1 LLVPKR
7 QLPASLGWSFAFGV
21 PNLQIGNPRKTRL
34 TQRSQLN
41 TSIVLNIIWISFFL
55 AAFCTALFK
64 LVFLGDQQVFAQIM
78 EAMFALSKSAFEISL
93 GLTGVL
99 ALWLGIMRIGEKSG
113 FILLLTQS
121 LTPLF
126 SRLMPDVP
134 KGHPALGAIVMN
146 ISANA
151 LGLDNAATPL
161 GIKAMQ
167 ELQTLN
173 PHPETASNA
182 QILFLVINTA
192 GVTLFPVTIF
202 TYRAQLGAANP
213 TDVFI
218 PILIATY
225 VGTMVGLFTVA
236 YVQKINLL
244 DKVIVAYLGGFT
256 LVVGGILAYFSSLPQ
271 QQMLE
276 QSAIISN
283 FILFS
288 LVITF
293 ILGAINKEI
302 NAYDAFIEGAKEGF
316 HTATTII
323 PYLVA
328 MLVAIGVFR
337 ASGALDLLADLA
349 RTIVHYFMLDDRF
362 VDALPTALMKPFS
375 GSGARAMM
383 IDTMKTMGA
392 DSFAGRLSSIVQ
404 GSTETTFY
412 VLAIYFGSV
421 GIKHIRHAA
430 ACGIIADFAG
440 IVASIFVAYWF
451 FG

>member
-1 LLVPKR
+1 M
-7 QLPASLGWSFAFGV
+7 
-21 PNLQIGNPRKTRL
+21 
-34 TQRSQLN
+34 
-41 TSIVLNIIWISFFL
+41 LNIIWISFFL

-113 FILLLTQS
+113 FIQLLTQC

-126 SRLMPDVP
+126 ARLMPDVP
-134 KGHPALGAIVMN
+134 RGHPALGAIVMN

-161 GIKAMQ
+161 GIKAMK

-173 PHPETASNA
+173 PNPETASNA

-225 VGTMVGLFTVA
+225 MGTMAGLFTVA
-236 YVQKINLL
+236 FVQKINLL
-244 DKVIVAYLGGFT
+244 DKVIIAYLGGFT

-276 QSAIISN
+276 QSALISN

-302 NAYDAFIEGAKEGF
+302 NAYEAFIEGAKEGF
-316 HTATTII
+316 QTAITII

-349 RTIVHYFMLDDRF
+349 RAAVHYFMLDDRF

-392 DSFAGRLSSIVQ
+392 DSFAGRLSAIVQ
-404 GSTETTFY
+404 GSSETTFY

-421 GIKHIRHAA
+421 GIKHVRHAP

>member
-1 LLVPKR
+1 
-7 QLPASLGWSFAFGV
+7 
-21 PNLQIGNPRKTRL
+21 
-34 TQRSQLN
+34 
-41 TSIVLNIIWISFFL
+41 
-55 AAFCTALFK
+55 
-64 LVFLGDQQVFAQIM
+64 M
-78 EAMFALSKSAFEISL
+78 EAMFSLSKSAFEISL

-99 ALWLGIMRIGEKSG
+99 ALWLGIMRIGERSG
-113 FILLLTQS
+113 FITLLTQC

-161 GIKAMQ
+161 GIKAMK

-173 PHPETASNA
+173 PNPDTASNA
-182 QILFLVINTA
+182 QILFLVINTS
-192 GVTLFPVTIF
+192 GVTLFPVTIL

-225 VGTMVGLFTVA
+225 MSTLTGLLAVA
-236 YVQKINLL
+236 AVQKINLL
-244 DKVIVAYLGGFT
+244 DKVVMAYLVGFT
-256 LVVGGILAYFSSLPQ
+256 AIVGGLLAYFTHLPQ
-271 QQMLE
+271 QEMLT
-276 QSAIISN
+276 QSALMSN
-283 FILFS
+283 VILFS

-293 ILGAINKEI
+293 ICGAIYKKV
-302 NAYDAFIEGAKEGF
+302 NAYDAFIEGAKDGF
-316 HTATTII
+316 QTAITII

-337 ASGALDLLADLA
+337 ASGALDLLADGA
-349 RTIVHYFMLDDRF
+349 RTIVHKFKMDDRF

-383 IDTMKTMGA
+383 IDTMKTHGA

-430 ACGIIADFAG
+430 TCGLIADFGGIIAA
-440 IVASIFVAYWF
+440 IFVAYWF

>member
-1 LLVPKR
+1 M
-7 QLPASLGWSFAFGV
+7 
-21 PNLQIGNPRKTRL
+21 
-34 TQRSQLN
+34 
-41 TSIVLNIIWISFFL
+41 LNIIWISFFL
-55 AAFCTALFK
+55 VAFCTALFK

-113 FILLLTQS
+113 FILLLTKC

-161 GIKAMQ
+161 GIKAMK

-173 PHPETASNA
+173 PNPETASNA

-218 PILIATY
+218 PILFATY
-225 VGTMVGLFTVA
+225 MGTMAGLFTVA
-236 YVQKINLL
+236 FVQKINLL
-244 DKVIVAYLGGFT
+244 DKVIMAYLGGFT
-256 LVVGGILAYFSSLPQ
+256 MVVGGILAYFSSLSQ

-276 QSAIISN
+276 QSALISN

-288 LVITF
+288 LVIIF

-302 NAYDAFIEGAKEGF
+302 NAYEAFIEGAKEGF
-316 HTATTII
+316 QTAITII

-349 RTIVHYFMLDDRF
+349 RAAVHYFMLDDRF

-392 DSFAGRLSSIVQ
+392 DSFAGRLSAIVQ
-404 GSTETTFY
+404 GSSETTFY

-421 GIKHIRHAA
+421 GIKHVRHAP

-440 IVASIFVAYWF
+440 IIASIFVAYWF

>member
-1 LLVPKR
+1 
-7 QLPASLGWSFAFGV
+7 
-21 PNLQIGNPRKTRL
+21 
-34 TQRSQLN
+34 
-41 TSIVLNIIWISFFL
+41 VLNIIWIFFFL
-55 AAFCTALFK
+55 AAFFTALVK
-64 LVFLGDQQVFAQIM
+64 LVFFGDQQVFAQLM
-78 EAMFALSKSAFEISL
+78 EAMFSLSKSAFEIAL

-99 ALWLGIMRIGEKSG
+99 ALWLGIMRIGERSG
-113 FILLLTQS
+113 FVMLLTQS

-134 KGHPALGAIVMN
+134 KDHPALGAIVMN

-182 QILFLVINTA
+182 QILFLVINTS

-202 TYRAQLGAANP
+202 TYRAQLGAVNP

-225 VGTMVGLFTVA
+225 MSTLTGLLAVA
-236 YVQKINLL
+236 AVQKINLL
-244 DKVIVAYLGGFT
+244 DKVVIAYLGGFT
-256 LVVGGILAYFSSLPQ
+256 VAVGGLLGYFANLTQ

-276 QSAIISN
+276 QSALMSN
-283 FILFS
+283 VILFS
-288 LVITF
+288 LVILF
-293 ILGAINKEI
+293 IGGAVYKGV

-316 HTATTII
+316 QTATMII

-337 ASGALDLLADLA
+337 ASGALDLLADMA
-349 RTIVHYFMLDDRF
+349 RHAVHYFGFDDRF

-383 IDTMKTMGA
+383 IDTMKTHGA
-392 DSFAGRLSSIVQ
+392 DSFAGRLASIVQ

-430 ACGIIADFAG
+430 ACGIIADFGG
-440 IVASIFVAYWF
+440 IVTAIVVGYWF

>member
-1 LLVPKR
+1 M
-7 QLPASLGWSFAFGV
+7 
-21 PNLQIGNPRKTRL
+21 
-34 TQRSQLN
+34 
-41 TSIVLNIIWISFFL
+41 LNIIWISFFL
-55 AAFCTALFK
+55 IAFLTALFK
-64 LVFLGDQQVFAQIM
+64 LVILGDQQVFAQLM
-78 EAMFALSKSAFEISL
+78 QAMFSLSKSAFEISL

-99 ALWLGIMRIGEKSG
+99 ALWLGIMKIGEKSG
-113 FILLLTQS
+113 FIDLITRS

-126 SRLMPDVP
+126 SRLMPEIP

-167 ELQTLN
+167 ALQTLN
-173 PHPETASNA
+173 TKPDTATNA
-182 QILFLVINTA
+182 QILFLVINTS
-192 GVTLFPVTIF
+192 GVTLFPITIF
-202 TYRAQLGAANP
+202 TYRAQLGALNP

-225 VGTMVGLFTVA
+225 VSAMMGLLAVA
-236 YVQKINLL
+236 FVQKINLL
-244 DKVIVAYLGGFT
+244 DKVVMAYLGGFT
-256 LVVGGILAYFSSLPQ
+256 LMVAGLLAYFSSLSQ
-271 QQMLE
+271 AQMLV

-283 FILFS
+283 LILFS
-288 LVITF
+288 LVISF
-293 ILGAINKEI
+293 IIGAIYKRI
-302 NAYDAFIEGAKEGF
+302 NAYEAFIEGAKEGF
-316 HTATTII
+316 QTAILI
-323 PYLVA
+323 VPYLVA

-349 RTIVHYFMLDDRF
+349 RMAVHSVGMDDRF
-362 VDALPTALMKPFS
+362 IDALPTALMKPFS

-383 IDTMKTMGA
+383 IDAMKTHGA
-392 DSFAGRLSSIVQ
+392 DSFAGRLASIVQ

-421 GIKHIRHAA
+421 GIKRIRYAA
-430 ACGIIADFAG
+430 ACGIIADFSG
-440 IVASIFVAYWF
+440 IIAAIVVGYWF

>member
-1 LLVPKR
+1 ME
-7 QLPASLGWSFAFGV
+7 
-21 PNLQIGNPRKTRL
+21 
-34 TQRSQLN
+34 
-41 TSIVLNIIWISFFL
+41 
-55 AAFCTALFK
+55 ALF
-64 LVFLGDQQVFAQIM
+64 GSA
-78 EAMFALSKSAFEISL
+78 KSAFEISL

-99 ALWLGIMRIGEKSG
+99 ALWLGIMRIGEESG
-113 FILLLTQS
+113 FIQLLTQG
-121 LTPLF
+121 LIPLF

-134 KGHPALGAIVMN
+134 KDHPALGSIVMN

-151 LGLDNAATPL
+151 LGLDNAATPM

-173 PHPETASNA
+173 NNSDTASNA
-182 QILFLVINTA
+182 QILFLVINTS
-192 GVTLFPVTIF
+192 GVTLFPITIF

-225 VGTMVGLFTVA
+225 MSTLAGLLAVA
-236 YVQKINLL
+236 FVQKINLL
-244 DKVIVAYLGGFT
+244 DKVILAYLTGFT
-256 LVVGGILAYFSSLPQ
+256 VFVMGLLSYFARLPQ
-271 QQMLE
+271 AEMLK
-276 QSAIISN
+276 QSAILSN
-283 FILFS
+283 VTLFS
-288 LVITF
+288 LVMLF
-293 ILGAINKEI
+293 IAGAVYKKI
-302 NAYDAFIEGAKEGF
+302 NAYDTFIAGAKEGF
-316 HTATTII
+316 QTAITII

-337 ASGALDLLADLA
+337 ASGALDLIADAIRLL
-349 RTIVHYFMLDDRF
+349 VQGLGLDDRF
-362 VDALPTALMKPFS
+362 VDGLPTALIKPFS

-383 IDTMKTMGA
+383 IDAMKTHGA
-392 DSFAGRLSSIVQ
+392 DSFAGRLSSVVQ

-430 ACGIIADFAG
+430 ACGIIADLAG
-440 IVASIFVAYWF
+440 MCAAIFVTYWF

>member
-1 LLVPKR
+1 
-7 QLPASLGWSFAFGV
+7 
-21 PNLQIGNPRKTRL
+21 
-34 TQRSQLN
+34 
-41 TSIVLNIIWISFFL
+41 VLNIIWICFFL
-55 AAFCTALFK
+55 SAFFTAFIK
-64 LVFLGDQQVFAQIM
+64 LVFWDDHLVFNALM
-78 EAMFALSKSAFEISL
+78 EAVFSMSKSAFEIAI

-99 ALWLGIMRIGEKSG
+99 TLWLGIMKIGERSG
-113 FILLLTQS
+113 FIHLLTRG

-134 KGHPALGAIVMN
+134 KDHPALGAIVMN

-161 GIKAMQ
+161 GIKAMR

-173 PHPETASNA
+173 PKPETASNP

-192 GVTLFPVTIF
+192 GVTLFPITIL

-225 VGTMVGLFTVA
+225 FSTLTGLLSVA
-236 YVQKINLL
+236 WIQRINLL
-244 DKVIVAYLGGFT
+244 DKVILAYLLGFSLAIGG
-256 LVVGGILAYFSSLPQ
+256 LLDYFANLPQ
-271 QQMLE
+271 AEMLA
-276 QSAIISN
+276 QSALASN
-283 FILFS
+283 IILFS
-288 LVITF
+288 LVIIF
-293 ILGAINKEI
+293 ICGALYKKV
-302 NAYDAFIEGAKEGF
+302 NAYEAFIEGAKEGF
-316 HTATTII
+316 QTTVTII

-337 ASGALDLLADLA
+337 ASGALNLLADGLRYLVHLA
-349 RTIVHYFMLDDRF
+349 HIDDRF

-383 IDTMKTMGA
+383 IDTMKMHGA
-392 DSFAGRLSSIVQ
+392 DSFAGRLASVVQ

-412 VLAIYFGSV
+412 VLAIYFGAV
-421 GIKHIRHAA
+421 GIKRIRHAA
-430 ACGIIADFAG
+430 LCGVIADFGGIIAA
-440 IVASIFVAYWF
+440 ILVTYWF